1 MKNKMIKRSHL
12 SEKKCR
18 EIIQLFAED
27 LTATQIANITGVS
40 RVTIN
45 NYLKLIRTQVARYC
59 EERNPF
65 YFSANGTILPL
76 GPTSYKKMDPNG
88 MDATA
93 ESLHTLY
100 GFFRQGGNIFV
111 DGLHQANKNDVL
123 SLQKA
128 RWNGLTN
135 STIKEELLKYQAIA
149 DFDSWH
155 LYRMDTTHIVNGR
168 SVVDDISVFWGHAK
182 NRLMK
187 FRGLNK
193 NTLYLHVKEC
203 EFRYNYRSSEINTML
218 LSIMYHHPL
227 YLTEAH
233 LPKKAG

>member
-18 EIIQLFAED
+18 EIIQLFTED

-45 NYLKLIRTQVARYC
+45 NYLKLIRTQIARYC
-59 EERNPF
+59 EERNPV
-65 YFSANGTILPL
+65 YFNTNGTILPL
-76 GPTSYKKMDPNG
+76 VSTSYKKLDPNAN
-88 MDATA
+88 DAMA

-100 GFFRQGGNIFV
+100 GFFRQGGFIFV
-111 DGLHQANKNDVL
+111 DGLHQVSKNDVL

-128 RWNGLTN
+128 RWNGLTKG
-135 STIKEELLKYQAIA
+135 TINEELLKYQAIA
-149 DFDSWH
+149 DFDNWH

-168 SVVDDISVFWGHAK
+168 SMVDDISVFWGHAK

-187 FRGLNK
+187 FRGLNR
-193 NTLYLHVKEC
+193 NTLCLHVKEC
-203 EFRYNYRSSEINTML
+203 EFRYNYRSNDINSML
-218 LSIMYHHPL
+218 LTIMYHHPL

-233 LPKKAG
+233 LPQKAG

>member
-27 LTATQIANITGVS
+27 LTATQLANITGVS

-45 NYLKLIRTQVARYC
+45 NYLKLIRVQIARYC
-59 EERNPF
+59 VERNPF
-65 YFSANGTILPL
+65 NFNANGLGLPL
-76 GPTSYKKMDPNG
+76 EATANKKTDMNG
-88 MDATA
+88 TNTTA

-100 GFFRQGGNIFV
+100 GFFRQGGYIFV
-111 DGLHQANKNDVL
+111 DGLHQANKNDIL

-128 RWNGLTN
+128 RWNDLSYT
-135 STIKEELLKYQAIA
+135 TPKQELLKYQAIA

-155 LYRMDTTHIVNGR
+155 LYRMDTSHIVNGR
-168 SVVDDISVFWGHAK
+168 SMVDDISVFWGHAK

-203 EFRYNYRSSEINTML
+203 EFRYNYRSHDINAML
-218 LSIMYHHPL
+218 LSIMYHHQQ
-227 YLTEAH
+227 YFTEVH
-233 LPKKAG
+233 LPQKVG